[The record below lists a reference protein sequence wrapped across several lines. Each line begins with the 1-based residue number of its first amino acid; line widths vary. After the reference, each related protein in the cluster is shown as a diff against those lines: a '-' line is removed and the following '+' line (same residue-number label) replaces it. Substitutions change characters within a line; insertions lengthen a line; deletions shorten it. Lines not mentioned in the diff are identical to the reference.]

1 MKDKILQEY
10 INTRSTFEYLKYIHE
25 NTKKILSQDKI
36 LEPYYSF
43 EYTKK
48 LNKKSNQNY

>member
-10 INTRSTFEYLKYIHE
+10 MNKELNLDYLHYIHE
-25 NTKKILSQDKI
+25 NNKKILSQDKI

-43 EYTKK
+43 KYVKK
-48 LNKKSNQNY
+48 LTRKEISNE